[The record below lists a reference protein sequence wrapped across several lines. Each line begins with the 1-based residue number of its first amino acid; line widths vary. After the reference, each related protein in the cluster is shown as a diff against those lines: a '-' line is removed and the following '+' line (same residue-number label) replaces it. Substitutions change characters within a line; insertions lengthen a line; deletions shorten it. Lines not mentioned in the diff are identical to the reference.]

1 MKHLHKIVCIA
12 LIGLTAVACNQTP
25 KEETAAETEVTTNT
39 KDEVSLTKDQ
49 YNVAGIQLGKVEMRN
64 LSNLIKASGKLDLP
78 PESMV
83 SVSAPLGGYV
93 KSAGLLLGQI
103 VRKGEVVAVIENPHF
118 IDIQQEYL
126 ERKSR
131 L

>member
-12 LIGLTAVACNQTP
+12 LIGLTAVACNQTS
-25 KEETAAETEVTTNT
+25 KEETAAETEVTTKT
-39 KDEVSLTKDQ
+39 ADEVSLTKDQ
-49 YNVAGIQLGKVEMRN
+49 YNVADIQLGKVEMRS

-83 SVSAPLGGYV
+83 SVSAPLGGYI
-93 KSAGLLLGQI
+93 KSAGLLLGQT
-103 VRKGEVVAVIENPHF
+103 VRKGEVVAVIENPDF

-126 ERKSR
+126 ESKSR